1 MQNKCKYISELEKKI
16 SNQERC
22 WKILLTSIGIIIII
36 IIAGILS
43 KDLFLDKEGKFSNEL
58 FWSALG
64 AIGSMIA
71 FGGVI
76 YTIWYTE
83 NARRL
88 QNAYEYKKQ
97 QLTEEQWRFNEQV
110 LRTLTEIDPV
120 KFIELIARVDVN
132 NFLTVGQELTVYMA
146 SLRKVEYQLYWYY
159 DKDGANTPKLTEFL
173 RELNNIIE
181 LIKECVL
188 DYSREISPAY
198 CDLAEKNNLFFIK
211 SQRKLNESEEMI
223 LETFNMRYLNGDV
236 SAEILKRTNNVSSK
250 IIEYKNK
257 NWNDY
262 IELGKEVVKER
273 KAIIDEALRN
283 I

>member
-88 QNAYEYKKQ
+88 QNAYEYK
-97 QLTEEQWRFNEQV
+97 
-110 LRTLTEIDPV
+110 
-120 KFIELIARVDVN
+120 N
-132 NFLTVGQELTVYMA
+132 N
-146 SLRKVEYQLYWYY
+146 
-159 DKDGANTPKLTEFL
+159 N
-173 RELNNIIE
+173 
-181 LIKECVL
+181 
-188 DYSREISPAY
+188 
-198 CDLAEKNNLFFIK
+198 
-211 SQRKLNESEEMI
+211 
-223 LETFNMRYLNGDV
+223 
-236 SAEILKRTNNVSSK
+236 
-250 IIEYKNK
+250 
-257 NWNDY
+257 
-262 IELGKEVVKER
+262 
-273 KAIIDEALRN
+273 
-283 I
+283 